1 MHLKLAQSLAFLLL
15 LTGAAATASAQA
27 LTGEDIKTQF
37 VQEWERAK
45 AYTQEYLSAMPADK
59 YSAKAVDS
67 IRSFAQQ
74 MLHLASGNVG
84 LISAATGEKL
94 SNFPGRGLENS
105 ATAQTKDSV
114 VYYVNQ
120 SYDYA
125 IASIKKADPGKLGET
140 VHVGQLPPTTRYA
153 MLLKA
158 FEHQTHHRGQTTIY
172 IRLQGI
178 RPPQEKLF

>member
-1 MHLKLAQSLAFLLL
+1 MHKLAKTLTFLLL
-15 LTGAAATASAQA
+15 LTGAAATGSAQA

-37 VQEWERAK
+37 AKEWERAK
-45 AYTQEYLSAMPADK
+45 SYTQEYLNAMPANK

-67 IRSFAQQ
+67 IRSYAQQ

-84 LISAATGEKL
+84 LINAATGEKL
-94 SNFPGRGLENS
+94 NGFPGRGLENS
-105 ATAQTKDSV
+105 PTAQTKDSV
-114 VYYVNQ
+114 EYYVNQ
-120 SYDYA
+120 SYDFA
-125 IASIKKADPGKLGET
+125 IESIKKLDPNKLGET
-140 VHVGQLPPTTRYA
+140 VHLANLPPATRFA

>member
-1 MHLKLAQSLAFLLL
+1 MHSLAKTLAIFLLF
-15 LTGAAATASAQA
+15 TGAVFTTSAQA
-27 LTGEDIKTQF
+27 LTGEDIKAQF
-37 VQEWERAK
+37 VKEWERAK
-45 AYTQEYLSAMPADK
+45 AYTQEYLNAMPADK

-67 IRSFAQQ
+67 IRSYAQQ

-84 LISAATGEKL
+84 LIGAATGEKP
-94 SNFPGRGLENS
+94 SGFPGRGLESS

-114 VYYVNQ
+114 QYYVNQ
-120 SYDYA
+120 SYDFA
-125 IASIKKADPGKLGET
+125 IESIRKLDPNKLGEM
-140 VHVGQLPPTTRYA
+140 VHVGQLPPVTRYA

-178 RPPQEKLF
+178 RPPNERLF

>member
-1 MHLKLAQSLAFLLL
+1 MHKLARTLAFLLL
-15 LTGAAATASAQA
+15 MTGAAATASAQA
-27 LTGEDIKTQF
+27 LTGDDIKAQF
-37 VQEWERAK
+37 VKEWERAK
-45 AYTQEYLSAMPADK
+45 AYTQEYLNAMPADK

-67 IRSFAQQ
+67 IRSYAQQ
-74 MLHLASGNVG
+74 MLHLAAGNVG
-84 LISAATGEKL
+84 LISAATGDKL
-94 SNFPGRGLENS
+94 AGFPGRGLENS
-105 ATAQTKDSV
+105 ATAQNKDSV
-114 VYYVNQ
+114 QYYVNQ

-125 IASIKKADPGKLGET
+125 IESIKKLDPNKLGET
-140 VHVGQLPPTTRYA
+140 VHFGQVPPVTRYA